1 MAPSVAV
8 EAPEEEN
15 ILLKLRR
22 EIEAER
28 AAAEAKRGEAPAP
41 QAPEQAVAATGPFGG
56 AHAEERP
63 DGSLLVEGKYLVSG
77 KGTEADPY
85 KVSWD
90 HLISAER
97 DYSPKDGKTT
107 VPERIKALDGKWVE
121 ITGYVAFPLVSDETD
136 ECLSMMNQW
145 DGCCIGIPPTPYDA
159 IEVRLGST
167 VTGDTRLTTYGVIKG
182 RFKVDP
188 HLVGGWLVGMYVMDQ
203 AKLTPKAYGGV
214 AP

>member
-1 MAPSVAV
+1 VAV

-28 AAAEAKRGEAPAP
+28 AAAEARRREGESPLPPA
-41 QAPEQAVAATGPFGG
+41 QEEAVAATGPFGG

-121 ITGYVAFPLVSDETD
+121 ITGYIAFPLVSDETD

-203 AKLTPKAYGGV
+203 AKLTPKAFGGV